1 MRCFALYE
9 SANSREAL
17 TTAQFQD
24 SFTIKEIFI
33 HCNKVNKV
41 QRAFPYFEASFV
53 NSTDKIRIVML
64 SVQSL
69 LKASLVGQDLIPNSK
84 FLFIFRD
91 TLNVFDSNALLNKS
105 FHVIN

>member
-1 MRCFALYE
+1 MCCFALHE
-9 SANSREAL
+9 STNSREAL
-17 TTAQFQD
+17 TTSQFQD
-24 SFTIKEIFI
+24 SFSFKEIFI

-69 LKASLVGQDLIPNSK
+69 LKASLIGQDLVPNSK
-84 FLFIFRD
+84 FLFVFRD
-91 TLNVFDSNALLNKS
+91 TLDVFDSNAFLNKS